1 MEKSK
6 VEITIRN
13 QSYTIL
19 TDDEP
24 EKVLALANGLNTMLD
39 SIMGSGKVSLT
50 QALVLA
56 ALDLADKAKTYKT
69 LSDKYKSEIAD
80 YLQDAERAM
89 TERDRYKRENDKL
102 RERLNGNKG

>member
-6 VEITIRN
+6 VEITIRSQN
-13 QSYTIL
+13 YTIL
-19 TDDEP
+19 TDDAP
-24 EKVLALANGLNTMLD
+24 EKVRALAAGLNTMLD
-39 SIMGSGKVSLT
+39 GMMASGKLTLT

-80 YLQDAERAM
+80 YLEDAERAM
-89 TERDRYKRENDKL
+89 TERDRYKRENEKL
-102 RERLNGNKG
+102 RERLDIKQ

>member
-6 VEITIRN
+6 IEIVIRN
-13 QSYTIL
+13 QPYTIL
-19 TDDEP
+19 TDDAP

-39 SIMGSGKVSLT
+39 SIMASGRVTLN

-69 LSDKYKSEIAD
+69 MAEKYKGEIAD

-102 RERLNGNKG
+102 KEKLAGN

>member
-1 MEKSK
+1 MDKQK

-13 QSYTIL
+13 QNYMIL

-24 EKVLALANGLNTMLD
+24 DKVLALARGLNKMLD
-39 SIMGSGKVSLT
+39 DLMASGKISLT
-50 QALVLA
+50 QALVLC

-69 LSDKYKSEIAD
+69 LSDKYKSEIGD

-89 TERDRYKRENDKL
+89 TERDQYKRENEKL
-102 RERLNGNKG
+102 RKNLNN